1 MIGFLIK
8 KSFFDGWDNLLTLV
22 LLNLGYLIAFGLML
36 LASMVSETS
45 VWLWLCLVV
54 LSLLYISIYNL
65 GVNAHTY
72 AYSRY
77 KREGFKYFFT
87 AIKEHFTHALLYFA
101 FVVALAVCIAY
112 VIPFY
117 FQMANMLGYF
127 LGMILFWAIFAFLLA
142 MQYYFPLCFYFEA
155 DSPLTTLRKS
165 FGLVADNLGTTFFLL
180 IKTIFD
186 LVITILTATLIPGF
200 GGISLARMDTVKLL
214 MLKYEFYSKN
224 PGSTKKDLNWDD
236 LLYEERELVGP
247 RSLKGMIFPW
257 KD

>member
-22 LLNLGYLIAFGLML
+22 LLNLGYLVAFGLVL
-36 LASMVSETS
+36 LASTVSEIS
-45 VWLWLCLVV
+45 LVLWLAIVILA
-54 LSLLYISIYNL
+54 LFYISIYNL
-65 GVNAHTY
+65 GVNAQTY

-77 KREGFKYFFT
+77 KREGFKYFFK
-87 AIKEHFTHALLYFA
+87 AIKERFTHALLYFV
-101 FVVALAVCIAY
+101 FVIALAVCIAY

-117 FQMANMLGYF
+117 FKMESLLGYF

-142 MQYYFPLCFYFEA
+142 MQYYFPLCFYCEA

-180 IKTIFD
+180 LKTLID
-186 LVITILTATLIPGF
+186 LAITILTATLIPGF

-214 MLKYEFYSKN
+214 MKKYEFYSKN
-224 PGSTKKDLNWDD
+224 PGSTKKDLNWED

>member
-22 LLNLGYLIAFGLML
+22 VLNLGYLVAFGLL
-36 LASMVSETS
+36 LLSSATSEMS
-45 VWLWLCLVV
+45 IALWLGLIV
-54 LSLLYISIYNL
+54 LAIAYISIYSL
-65 GVNAHTY
+65 GVGAITY
-72 AYSRY
+72 GYSRY
-77 KREGFKYFFT
+77 KREGIKTFFV
-87 AIKEHFTHALLYFA
+87 AIKERFTHALLYFV
-101 FVVALAVCIAY
+101 FIIALVVCIAY

-117 FQMANMLGYF
+117 FNMANMLGYL
-127 LGMILFWAIFAFLLA
+127 LGMLLVWALFAFLLA
-142 MQYYFPLCFYFEA
+142 MQYYFPLCFYCEA

-165 FGLVADNLGTTFFLL
+165 FGLVADNLGTTFFLVLKSL
-180 IKTIFD
+180 ID
-186 LVITILTATLIPGF
+186 LVITIFTATLIPGF

-214 MLKYEFYSKN
+214 LKKYEFYAKN
-224 PGSTKKDLNWDD
+224 PGSTKKDLNWED